1 MFYLHLLM
9 QDMDFSYDVPEFKS
23 LLVSELD
30 PSIIPLFKEYQSAT
44 RAHELGA
51 LVESNFSSE
60 DISKYREFS
69 EEGDCKTD
77 TWEYEIGF
85 LGYQMGKKDVNDLML
100 GNALTIQFYR
110 TWEINKSKKNYPYDP
125 LRLFI
130 KGFGVAFPFEE
141 KEENYKRCMLSL
153 IYQGIGEEEIMKQL
167 NISFVN

>member
-1 MFYLHLLM
+1 ME
-9 QDMDFSYDVPEFKS
+9 DITFSYEVPEFKE

-30 PSIIPLFKEYQSAT
+30 SSVIPLFKEYQSAT
-44 RAHELGA
+44 RAHELEA

-85 LGYQMGKKDVNDLML
+85 LGYKMGKKGVNDLML
-100 GNALTIQFYR
+100 RNVLTIQFYR
-110 TWEINKSKKNYPYDP
+110 TREVNKSKKDYPYDP

-141 KEENYKRCMLSL
+141 KEKNYKRCMLSL
-153 IYQGIGEEEIMKQL
+153 IYQGIGEKEIMKQL